1 MMPATDFAIVMAT
14 ADPNAT
20 MQSQA
25 SVGTKQS
32 TKRGTWVKPDPP
44 YRISLKK
51 EAQNPDVVSILG
63 STLSPPKVYKTS
75 QGGRPLSEPMLAPH
89 SPQTNNGYA
98 RNSLGGFFTT

>member
-1 MMPATDFAIVMAT
+1 MCFAWSA

-20 MQSQA
+20 MQSQT
-25 SVGTKQS
+25 SVGTKQL
-32 TKRGTWVKPDPP
+32 TKRSTWVKPNPP

-51 EAQNPDVVSILG
+51 DAQDPDVSNILG
-63 STLSPPKVYKTS
+63 STLSPPKVFKGS

>member
-1 MMPATDFAIVMAT
+1 MADV
-14 ADPNAT
+14 ADPALNQT
-20 MQSQA
+20 MESQA
-25 SVGTKQS
+25 SQPPMGASKQRTKTS
-32 TKRGTWVKPDPP
+32 TWVKPNPP

-51 EAQNPDVVSILG
+51 EAQNPDVMHILG
-63 STLSPPKVYKTS
+63 STLSPPKVSKTS